1 MGSSSRRSFLR
12 TLGAGAAATAFPA
25 ASGLVSWAGN
35 PPPSS
40 GPEPI
45 LLNRNENAY
54 GASRRAAAAMRE
66 AMADAN
72 RYPRAACEQLCDQ
85 IARLHAVGPDQV
97 VLGCGSTEILR
108 MAACAFLD
116 GGGGLIQASPTFA
129 EMEEY
134 ARAAGAGISSVPLT
148 YDFRHDVEQM
158 HVRTRG
164 DRSLVYVCNPNN
176 PTGSVT
182 PRRQLEWLFASLPPS
197 AHIVVDEAY
206 HHYAMASESYRSFLE
221 QPVSNPRV
229 IVVRTFSTVYG
240 LAGMRVGYAVASAE
254 VAARLRRFA
263 TGNNVNIVAARAAA
277 AALRDTA
284 AVAASIKRN
293 ADDRQEYFNQAI
305 SRMIKPIDSHA
316 NFVMMNA
323 HRPAG
328 DVVEHF
334 RRHGVL
340 IAGPYSPLDTY
351 IRTSLGTPPE
361 MSRFWHVWDQMPG
374 AHMRM

>member
-1 MGSSSRRSFLR
+1 MGSSSRRTFLR

-35 PPPSS
+35 PPSS

-54 GASRRAAAAMRE
+54 GASRSAAAAMRE
-66 AMADAN
+66 ALADAN

-85 IARLHAVGPDQV
+85 IARLHAVGPEQV

-116 GGGGLIQASPTFA
+116 GGGELIQASPTFPA
-129 EMEEY
+129 MEEY
-134 ARAAGAGISSVPLT
+134 ARAARAAVISVPLT
-148 YDFRHDVEQM
+148 NKFIHDVKLIDA
-158 HVRTRG
+158 RARN

-182 PRRQLEWLFASLPPS
+182 PRKDLEWLFTTLPSS
-197 AHIVVDEAY
+197 AHIIVDEAY
-206 HHYAMASESYRSFLE
+206 HHYAVPSELYRSFLDR
-221 QPVSNPRV
+221 PVSNPHL

-284 AVAASIKRN
+284 AVAVSIKRN

-340 IAGPYSPLDTY
+340 VAGPYPVLDTY
-351 IRTSLGTPPE
+351 IRTSIGTPPE
-361 MSRFWHVWDQMPG
+361 MDRFWQVWDQLSG
-374 AHMRM
+374 EHMKM